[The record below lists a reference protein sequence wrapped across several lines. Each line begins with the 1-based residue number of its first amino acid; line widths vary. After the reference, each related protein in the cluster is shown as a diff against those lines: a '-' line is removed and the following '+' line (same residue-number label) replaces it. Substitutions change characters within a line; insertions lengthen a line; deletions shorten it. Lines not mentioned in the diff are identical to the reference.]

1 VTALELQEDHHLMAS
16 DLTVRCGLDGS
27 VKHLCGDF
35 LTHPWDGERFQA
47 IVSWLALYH
56 IPQRELLL
64 ERCRSLL
71 EIGGFVYA
79 EDLYERRPFDDL
91 EKEELKSELYA
102 NYLPSRD
109 QYRLDLV
116 ASGFEAVRLED
127 MSDDWTAF
135 TRARLDQYLEHRD
148 RHLRV
153 HGEEVFETMCG
164 FYETMV
170 RLFSEGKLGGVRVV
184 ARMI

>member
-1 VTALELQEDHHLMAS
+1 M
-16 DLTVRCGLDGS
+16 
-27 VKHLCGDF
+27 
-35 LTHPWDGERFQA
+35 GERFQA

-56 IPQRELLL
+56 IPQREVLL

-71 EIGGFVYA
+71 EVGGFVYA
-79 EDLYERRPFDDL
+79 EDLCERRPFDDL
-91 EKEELKSELYA
+91 EKEELESELYA

-116 ASGFEAVRLED
+116 AAGFEAVLLED

-153 HGEEVFETMCG
+153 HGEEVFETMRG

-170 RLFSEGKLGGVRVV
+170 RLFSGGKLGGVRVV